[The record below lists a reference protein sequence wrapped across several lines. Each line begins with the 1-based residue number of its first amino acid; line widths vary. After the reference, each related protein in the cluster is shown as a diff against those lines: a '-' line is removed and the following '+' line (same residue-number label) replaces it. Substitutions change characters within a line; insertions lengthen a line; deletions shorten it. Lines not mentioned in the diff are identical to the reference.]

1 MLGEIFQYLITS
13 CPKYVR
19 AMGYLHG
26 AIAIEARY
34 KRCASAWQSHT
45 DKSKALILQAA
56 GRCPDKKLAVV
67 LGSGI
72 LSDIPLAKLSAQ
84 FDQVELIDVVH
95 LASARKAA
103 KAFGNVGLLS
113 SDITGA
119 AEILQ
124 HHILLGGSGPIAIS
138 AAALPMIEDADLVV
152 SASVLSQLPLA
163 LLEMARKGP
172 GWKDLDLVDFAR
184 VILKAHLT
192 ALDAAPGTV
201 CLITEVE
208 RQYYK
213 SDEIVETED
222 PLFGL
227 NVGDGD
233 EEWFWDIAPPPEL
246 DPRQGLRHRMI
257 GRITTLS
264 QNRSG

>member
-1 MLGEIFQYLITS
+1 MLGEIFQYLTTS

-34 KRCASAWQSHT
+34 KRCASAWQGHT
-45 DKSKALILQAA
+45 DKSKALILEAA
-56 GRCPDKKLAVV
+56 DHCQNKKLAVV

-72 LSDIPLAKLSAQ
+72 LSDIPLTELSTQ
-84 FDQVELIDVVH
+84 FERVELIDGVH
-95 LASARKAA
+95 LAKARKAA
-103 KAFGNVGLLS
+103 NAFDNVGLLS
-113 SDITGA
+113 SEITGA

-124 HHILLGGSGPIAIS
+124 QHILMGGSGPIAVPTTTLS
-138 AAALPMIEDADLVV
+138 MIEDADLVV

-163 LLEMARKGP
+163 LLETARTGP
-172 GWKDLDLVDFAR
+172 GWKDPDLVDFAR
-184 VILKAHLT
+184 GILQAHLT
-192 ALDAAPGTV
+192 ALDTAPGVV

-208 RQYYK
+208 RQYYEA
-213 SDEIVETED
+213 DEIVEIED

-227 NVGDGD
+227 NVGESD
-233 EEWFWDIAPPPEL
+233 EEWLWEIAPPPEL

-257 GRITTLS
+257 GNIITPS
-264 QNRSG
+264 RP

>member
-1 MLGEIFQYLITS
+1 MLGEIFQYLTTS

-34 KRCASAWQSHT
+34 KRCASAWQDHT
-45 DKSKALILQAA
+45 DKSKALILEAA
-56 GRCPDKKLAVV
+56 DRCQIKKLVVV

-72 LSDIPLAKLSAQ
+72 LSDIPLAELNAQ
-84 FDQVELIDVVH
+84 FERVELIDVVH
-95 LASARKAA
+95 LANARKAA
-103 KAFGNVGLLS
+103 NAFDNVGLLS

-124 HHILLGGSGPIAIS
+124 QHILMGGSGPIPVP
-138 AAALPMIEDADLVV
+138 AATLPMIDDADLVV
-152 SASVLSQLPLA
+152 SAGVLSQLPLV
-163 LLEMARKGP
+163 LLETARKGP
-172 GWKDLDLVDFAR
+172 GWKDPNLVDFAR
-184 VILKAHLT
+184 GILEAHMS
-192 ALDAAPGTV
+192 ALDAVPETV

-208 RQYYK
+208 RQYYQ
-213 SDEIVETED
+213 SDDIIETED

-227 NVGDGD
+227 NVGDSD
-233 EEWFWDIAPPPEL
+233 EEWLWEIAPPPEL

-257 GRITTLS
+257 GRITTS
-264 QNRSG
+264 SRP